1 MTMADRWLGH
11 FLDALKENG
20 LYDGTLV
27 ILTTDHGHMLGEHG
41 FTGKNYMHAY
51 NEMAHIPLFVKMP
64 NGECAGEQRKQ
75 LTQNIDLMPTILKH
89 HGIPVPVSVKGRDL
103 SEMILRRSPSR
114 DAVIYGWFGRAVNV
128 YDGRYTYF
136 RAPASPDNRPCYQY
150 CAVPTTL
157 GRFLGEEYADEMEMG
172 RFLPHTN
179 YPVYRIP
186 VHNETD
192 CMGDLRFIEDS
203 CLYDLER
210 DYAQEHPMTDEAVET
225 AMCRKLIAGMREAQA
240 PAEQYERLGLWTVRK
255 GEDRQ
260 RWDTAGC

>member
-136 RAPASPDNRPCYQY
+136 RAPASLDNRPCYQY

-260 RWDTAGC
+260 R